1 MNNLWGLRLLAV
13 FIAGLMWFFVTVDT
27 FEAQSI
33 KVIDSTVSYDV
44 PEGFVILEP
53 IDRVKVTVR
62 GAASTVRT
70 LNPFQVDLFVEL
82 PDAKKG
88 TVGVNLT
95 PAHVALADNLEVLS
109 IEPNQIT
116 LTLDTEETGMLPV
129 DPELVGEPAAG
140 AVVQQPSV
148 DPPLVVVRG
157 PSSRLTR
164 IKSVTTTP
172 VRLDGHALDFYEQA
186 VVVSTDPLVKIVQPA
201 VVTVHVP
208 LQIPGANGGNP
219 G

>member
-13 FIAGLMWFFVTVDT
+13 TIAGIMWFFVTLDT
-27 FEAQSI
+27 FEAQSV
-33 KVIDSTVSYDV
+33 KVIDASVSYDV

-62 GAASTVRT
+62 GAASTVRI
-70 LNPFQVDLFVEL
+70 LNPFQVDLYVEL
-82 PDAKKG
+82 PDATKG
-88 TVGVNLT
+88 TLSVNLT
-95 PAHVALADNLEVLS
+95 PDQVALADDLEVLS

-129 DPELVGEPAAG
+129 DPELIGEPAAG
-140 AVVQQPSV
+140 AVAQQPSV

-157 PSSRLTR
+157 PSSRLALLQ
-164 IKSVTTTP
+164 SLSTTP
-172 VRLDGHALDFYEQA
+172 VRLDGHALDFFEQA
-186 VVVSTDPLVKIVQPA
+186 VVVSKDPLIKIIQPA

-208 LQIPGANGGNP
+208 LEIPGANGDHR
-219 G
+219 